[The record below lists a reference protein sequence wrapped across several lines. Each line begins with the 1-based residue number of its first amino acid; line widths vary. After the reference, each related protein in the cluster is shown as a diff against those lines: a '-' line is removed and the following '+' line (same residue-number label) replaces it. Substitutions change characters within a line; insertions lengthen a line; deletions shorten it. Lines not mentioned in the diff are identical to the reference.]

1 MAVWSSST
9 SRPLSVRRRA
19 DITAQPLE
27 YGERRLW
34 GLKDPVSLRYYQLRD
49 EEYQIFQ
56 MLDGPVSLEEI
67 RDRFEHEF
75 APRRVS
81 LHQLQ
86 SFLGML
92 HREGLLVSNAVGQHQ
107 PLLKEHRKLKR
118 RNFWSQ
124 FANPLAIRFR
134 GWDPDRFLNR
144 LTPKLTW
151 LFSWPIVC
159 LYALLVIS
167 AMILVAVQYQTVV
180 ARLPDFEAFFGWRN
194 VALLAIAIG
203 FTKIIHEFG
212 HAVSCKYF
220 GGECHE
226 MGVMLLVFSPCMYVN
241 VSDAWM
247 LPSKWA
253 RVAIS
258 AAGIIVEVGI
268 ASVCVFLWWF
278 SEPGLLNALC
288 LNLVFVASVSTLLLN
303 GNPLLRYDG
312 YYILADLL
320 EVPNLRQ
327 QSESLV
333 RQWLG
338 KFFLGVQL
346 ENDRTLPDQKRLLL
360 ATYFVASFVYR
371 FFVLF
376 VILWFLNQALEP
388 YRLEVFAH
396 LLAVVVIGGM
406 IIRPLLSAVR
416 FLRDPNRT
424 YDMNVVRLL
433 SRAGLVVGFAVV
445 ILMIPLPHRV
455 RVPVVLQAA
464 DAKSVYATVD
474 GQLINFV
481 EPGSQVTKGDVI
493 GQLENLDLRR
503 KHAEL
508 KGQVRRQKLILS
520 NLESRQFSDPELKEQ
535 LESTRTAVADLTEQL
550 RRLELDLARL
560 TIKAPVSGTILP
572 PASLPNRSAT
582 GALST
587 WSGTPLDERNRGCT
601 LRTGTLICQ
610 IGDPNQLEAVLI
622 VDQTDI
628 EFLKPKQHVRLAL
641 DETPGTICEGTVQE
655 IAEIDLKVAPREL
668 VRHDELPTR
677 MSENGQLEL
686 VSTAYQA
693 RVALAPT
700 HPTMLIGT
708 SGKAKVDADAL
719 SLGSRLAR
727 YLSQTF
733 RIDW

>member
-49 EEYQIFQ
+49 EEFQIFQ
-56 MLDGPVSLEEI
+56 MLDKPVSLEEI

-81 LHQLQ
+81 LRQLQ
-86 SFLGML
+86 MFLGML
-92 HREGLLVSNAVGQHQ
+92 HREGLLVSNAVGQHR

-134 GWDPDRFLNR
+134 GWDPDRFLSR
-144 LTPKLTW
+144 LTPKLSW
-151 LFSWPIVC
+151 LFSVPVVG
-159 LYALLVIS
+159 LYLLLVVS
-167 AMILVAVQYQTVV
+167 ALILVAVQYQTVV

-194 VALLAIAIG
+194 AILLAITIG
-203 FTKIIHEFG
+203 VVKVVHEFG

-226 MGVMLLVFSPCMYVN
+226 MGVMLLVFTPCLYVN

-253 RVAIS
+253 RIAIS
-258 AAGIIVEVGI
+258 AAGIIIEAGL
-268 ASVCVFLWWF
+268 ASICVFLWWF

-288 LNLVFVASVSTLLLN
+288 LNLVFVASISTLLLN

-338 KFFLGVQL
+338 KFFLGIDL
-346 ENDRTLPDQKRLLL
+346 ENDRTLPDRKRFLL
-360 ATYFVASFVYR
+360 ASYFVASFVYR
-371 FFVLF
+371 FLVIF
-376 VILWFLNQALEP
+376 VILWFLNQTLAP
-388 YRLEVFAH
+388 YRLEVLAH
-396 LLAVVVIGGM
+396 LLAVVIFGGM
-406 IIRPLLSAVR
+406 IGRPLFSAIR

-424 YDMNVVRLL
+424 HDMNIVRLL
-433 SRAGLVVGFAVV
+433 SRAGLVVGLIVL

-455 RVPVVLQAA
+455 RVPVVLQPA

-474 GQLINFV
+474 GRLLDFV
-481 EPGSQVTKGDVI
+481 EPGTVVTEGQVI
-493 GQLENLDLRR
+493 GHLENLDLRR

-508 KGQVRRQKLILS
+508 KGQVRRQKLVLD
-520 NLESRQFSDPELKEQ
+520 NLESRQFSDPELKQQ
-535 LESTRTAVADLTEQL
+535 LESTRTAVEDLSEQL
-550 RRLELDLARL
+550 RRLETDLARL
-560 TIKAPVSGTILP
+560 TLTAPVAGTVLP
-572 PASLPNRSAT
+572 PASSPNRTSEGELA
-582 GALST
+582 T
-587 WSGTPLDERNRGCT
+587 WSGTPLDDRNRGCM
-601 LRTGTLICQ
+601 LRTGTVICR
-610 IGDPNQLEAVLI
+610 IGDPTQLEAVLI
-622 VDQTDI
+622 VDQADI
-628 EFLKPKQHVRLAL
+628 EFLKPMQKVRLAM
-641 DETPGTICEGTVQE
+641 DETPGAICRGLVKE

-668 VRHDELPTR
+668 IRHEDLPTQTN
-677 MSENGQLEL
+677 ENGQLEL

-693 RVALAPT
+693 RVDLTPT
-700 HPTMLIGT
+700 NFPLLIGT
-708 SGKAKVDADAL
+708 SGTAKVDANAL
-719 SLGSRLAR
+719 SLGARLAR
-727 YLSQTF
+727 YLNRTF
-733 RIDW
+733 RIEW

>member
-49 EEYQIFQ
+49 EEFQIFQ

-92 HREGLLVSNAVGQHQ
+92 HREGLVVSNAVGQHR
-107 PLLKEHRKLKR
+107 LLLQENRKLKR
-118 RNFWSQ
+118 RSFWSQ

-134 GWDPDRFLNR
+134 GWDPDRFLDR
-144 LTPKLTW
+144 LTPKLSW
-151 LFSWPIVC
+151 LFSVPVTC
-159 LYALLVIS
+159 LYLLLVIS
-167 AMILVAVQYQTVV
+167 AIILVAVQYQTVV
-180 ARLPDFEAFFGWRN
+180 ARLPDFDAFFGWRN
-194 VALLAIAIG
+194 AILLAITIG
-203 FTKIIHEFG
+203 VVKVFHEFG

-226 MGVMLLVFSPCMYVN
+226 MGVMLLVFTPCLYVN

-253 RVAIS
+253 RIAIS
-258 AAGIIVEVGI
+258 AAGIIVEAGL

-288 LNLVFVASVSTLLLN
+288 LNIVFVASVSTLLLN

-338 KFFLGVQL
+338 KFFLGIEL
-346 ENDRTLPDQKRLLL
+346 ENDRTLPDRKRFLL
-360 ATYFVASFVYR
+360 ASYFVASFVYR
-371 FFVLF
+371 FLVVF
-376 VILWFLNQALEP
+376 VILWFMNQTLEP
-388 YRLEVFAH
+388 YRLEIFAH
-396 LLAVVVIGGM
+396 LLAVIVFGGM
-406 IIRPLLSAVR
+406 IGRPIFSAIR

-424 YDMNVVRLL
+424 HDMNVIRLL
-433 SRAGLVVGFAVV
+433 SRAGLVVGLIVV
-445 ILMIPLPHRV
+445 ALMLPLPHRV
-455 RVPVVLQAA
+455 RVPVVLQPAN
-464 DAKSVYATVD
+464 AKSVYATVD
-474 GQLINFV
+474 GRLLDFV
-481 EPGSQVTKGDVI
+481 EPGTVVAEGDVI
-493 GQLENLDLRR
+493 GHLEDLDLRR

-508 KGQVRRQKLILS
+508 KGQVRRQKLILD
-520 NLESRQFSDPELKEQ
+520 NLESRQFSDPELKQQ
-535 LESTRTAVADLTEQL
+535 LESTRTAVEDLSEQL
-550 RRLELDLARL
+550 RRLETDLARL
-560 TIKAPVSGTILP
+560 TLTAPVAGTVLP
-572 PASLPNRSAT
+572 PVSSPNRTSD
-582 GALST
+582 GELST
-587 WSGTPLDERNRGCT
+587 WSGTPLDDRNRDCT
-601 LRTGTLICQ
+601 LRTGTVICR
-610 IGDPNQLEAVLI
+610 IGDPTALEAVLI
-622 VDQTDI
+622 VDQADI
-628 EFLKPKQHVRLAL
+628 EFLKPMQKVRLAM
-641 DETPGTICEGTVQE
+641 DETPGAICRGVVKE

-668 VRHDELPTR
+668 IRHEDLPTQTN
-677 MSENGQLEL
+677 ENGQLEL

-693 RVALAPT
+693 RVDLTRTEFPL
-700 HPTMLIGT
+700 LIGT
-708 SGKAKVDADAL
+708 SGTAKVDANAL
-719 SLGSRLAR
+719 SLGARLAR
-727 YLSQTF
+727 YLNRTF
-733 RIDW
+733 RIEW

>member
-1 MAVWSSST
+1 MAVWSPST
-9 SRPLSVRRRA
+9 SRPISVRRRA

-56 MLDGPVSLEEI
+56 MLDRPISLEEI

-92 HREGLLVSNAVGQHQ
+92 HREGLLVSSAVGQDR
-107 PLLKEHRKLKR
+107 PLLNEHQKLKR
-118 RNFWSQ
+118 RAFWSQ

-134 GWDPDRFLNR
+134 GWDPDRFLDR
-144 LTPKLTW
+144 LTPRLSW
-151 LFSWPIVC
+151 LFSAPVAI
-159 LYALLVIS
+159 LYLLLVIS
-167 AMILVAVQYQTVV
+167 ALILVAVQYQTVM

-194 VALLAIAIG
+194 AILLALTIG
-203 FTKIIHEFG
+203 FVKVFHEFG

-247 LPSKWA
+247 LPSKWS

-258 AAGIIVEVGI
+258 AAGIVVEVGL
-268 ASVCVFLWWF
+268 ASMCVFLWWF

-288 LNLVFVASVSTLLLN
+288 LNLVFVASISTLLLN

-338 KFFLGVQL
+338 KFFLDIRL
-346 ENDRTLPDQKRLLL
+346 ENERTLPDRKQVLL

-371 FFVLF
+371 FLVVF
-376 VILWFLNQALEP
+376 VILWFLNRTLEP
-388 YRLEVFAH
+388 YRLEIFAQ
-396 LLAVVVIGGM
+396 LLALVVFGGM
-406 IIRPLLSAVR
+406 IGRPLMSTIR

-424 YDMNVVRLL
+424 HDMNVIRLL
-433 SRAGLVVGFAVV
+433 SRASLVIGLIVVT
-445 ILMIPLPHRV
+445 LMIPLPHRI
-455 RVPVVLQAA
+455 RVPVVLQPA
-464 DAKSVYATVD
+464 DAKAVYATVD
-474 GQLINFV
+474 GRLLDFV
-481 EPGSQVTKGDVI
+481 EPGTEVKAGQVI
-493 GQLENLDLRR
+493 GHLENLPLRQ

-520 NLESRQFSDPELKEQ
+520 NLESRQFSDPELKQQ
-535 LESTRTAVADLTEQL
+535 LESTRTAVEDLTEQL
-550 RRLELDLARL
+550 RRLEQDIARL
-560 TIKAPVSGTILP
+560 TLIAPVAGTILP
-572 PASLPNRSAT
+572 PSSVSNQPSA
-582 GALST
+582 GELST
-587 WSGTPLDERNRGCT
+587 WSGSPLDERNRGCT
-601 LRTGTLICQ
+601 LRTGTTICR
-610 IGDPNQLEAVLI
+610 IGNPEHLEAVLI
-622 VDQTDI
+622 IDQSDI
-628 EFLKPKQHVRLAL
+628 EFLKPTQKVQLAL
-641 DETPGTICEGTVQE
+641 DETPGAICHGVVKE

-668 VRHDELPTR
+668 IRHDDLPTR
-677 MSENGQLEL
+677 TNENGQLEL
-686 VSTAYQA
+686 VSAAYQA
-693 RVALAPT
+693 RVELKPT
-700 HPTMLIGT
+700 DFSLLIGT
-708 SGKAKVDADAL
+708 SGKAKVNADSL
-719 SLGSRLAR
+719 SLAARLTR
-727 YLSQTF
+727 YLNRTF
-733 RIDW
+733 RMDW